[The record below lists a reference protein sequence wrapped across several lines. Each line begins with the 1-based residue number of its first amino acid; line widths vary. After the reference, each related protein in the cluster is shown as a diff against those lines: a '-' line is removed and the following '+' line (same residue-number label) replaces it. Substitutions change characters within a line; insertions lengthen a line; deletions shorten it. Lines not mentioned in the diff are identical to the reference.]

1 MGEEGK
7 KSRTRREKKLYSF
20 WYKFC
25 IPSRWVEREVGLE
38 TVTESLLARSPSYC
52 VLFGHNIQKRRKKDN
67 SSFPNQR
74 HLTLIFHV
82 LGVSSCCIRTVEA
95 FSDDLPPT
103 LRALWHRG
111 VVEKDASTRALL
123 CDFYRR
129 NILWHIFLRLYYI
142 TVLWYALATSFSGRN
157 RSHPPLR
164 RLSSTR
170 QWACS
175 L

>member
-38 TVTESLLARSPSYC
+38 TVTESLLALSPSYC

-123 CDFYRR
+123 CDFDRR